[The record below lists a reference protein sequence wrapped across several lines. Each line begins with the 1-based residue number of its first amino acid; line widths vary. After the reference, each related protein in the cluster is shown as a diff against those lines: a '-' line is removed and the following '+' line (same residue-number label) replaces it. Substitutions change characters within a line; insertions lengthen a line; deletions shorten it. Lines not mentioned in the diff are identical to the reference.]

1 MPPLANT
8 PYKSPYLAGNWQ
20 LDWPARA
27 WSEERNMPYLKPER
41 PEKVNAPSLKTSKQR
56 GERLVCLTAYDYPTA
71 RIVDEAGIDIILVG
85 DSLGNVVLGYGNTV
99 PVTLEEILI
108 HLKAVRRAVQ
118 RALLVADM
126 PYGSFHTGADD
137 AVRNALR
144 LVKEGGAEA
153 VKLEG
158 GHKRVQLVKRL
169 VDEEIAV
176 MGHIGLTPQSIN
188 KLGAYRVQGKTAATA
203 RQLVDDARALEDAGA
218 FAIVLEVVPREIA
231 KLITETVSIPT
242 IGIGAGAE
250 CDIQVLVL
258 HDMLGLS
265 FGKLARF
272 VRPYANVGQVMTD
285 AVTRY
290 ADDVRNGTYP
300 SDDESYAL
308 PAEAA
313 DELKI
318 EKPVNRKS

>member
-1 MPPLANT
+1 
-8 PYKSPYLAGNWQ
+8 
-20 LDWPARA
+20 
-27 WSEERNMPYLKPER
+27 MPYLKPER
-41 PEKVNAPSLKTSKQR
+41 PEKVSAPSLRASKKR

-71 RIVDEAGIDIILVG
+71 RILDEAGIDIILVG

-99 PVTLEEILI
+99 PVTLDEIMI

-158 GHKRVQLVKRL
+158 GRKRLPLIKRL

-188 KLGAYRVQGKTAATA
+188 KLGAYRVQGKTAEAA
-203 RQLVDDARALEDAGA
+203 RELLDDALALEEAGA
-218 FAIVLEVVPREIA
+218 FGIVLEVVPREIA
-231 KLITETVSIPT
+231 KLITESDSIPT
-242 IGIGAGAE
+242 VGIGAGVH

-258 HDMLGLS
+258 HDMLGMS

-272 VRPYANVGQVMTD
+272 VRPYAKLNETITD
-285 AVTRY
+285 AVSRY
-290 ADDVRNGTYP
+290 ADDVRNGSYP
-300 SDDESYAL
+300 SAAESYSL

-313 DELKI
+313 EEMNLPTPAKDSNIK
-318 EKPVNRKS
+318 KS

>member
-1 MPPLANT
+1 
-8 PYKSPYLAGNWQ
+8 
-20 LDWPARA
+20 
-27 WSEERNMPYLKPER
+27 
-41 PEKVNAPSLKTSKQR
+41 
-56 GERLVCLTAYDYPTA
+56 
-71 RIVDEAGIDIILVG
+71 
-85 DSLGNVVLGYGNTV
+85 V

-126 PYGSFHTGADD
+126 PYGTFHTGEDD

-153 VKLEG
+153 IKLEG

-169 VDEEIAV
+169 VDEEISV

-188 KLGAYRVQGKTAATA
+188 QLGAYRVQGKTPRTA
-203 RQLVDDARALEDAGA
+203 QQLIDDAKALEDAGA
-218 FAIVLEVVPREIA
+218 FAVVLEVVPREIA
-231 KLITETVSIPT
+231 RIITESISIPT
-242 IGIGAGAE
+242 IGIGAGAD

-265 FGKLARF
+265 FGKTARF
-272 VRPYANVGQVMTD
+272 VRPYANLSEVITD

-300 SDDESYAL
+300 ATAESYGL
-308 PAEAA
+308 PAETA
-313 DELKI
+313 DALDI
-318 EKPVNRKS
+318 ENPTRDSKAEKS

>member
-1 MPPLANT
+1 
-8 PYKSPYLAGNWQ
+8 
-20 LDWPARA
+20 
-27 WSEERNMPYLKPER
+27 MPYLKPER

-56 GERLVCLTAYDYPTA
+56 GERLVCLTAYDYPSA
-71 RIVDEAGIDIILVG
+71 RIVDEAGIDVILVG

-99 PVTLEEILI
+99 PVTLDEILI

-188 KLGAYRVQGKTAATA
+188 KLGAYRVQGKTATAA
-203 RQLVDDARALEDAGA
+203 RQLIDDARALEDAGA

-231 KLITETVSIPT
+231 KMITESVSIPT
-242 IGIGAGAE
+242 IGIGAGVH
-250 CDIQVLVL
+250 CDIQVLVI

-265 FGKLARF
+265 FGKQARF
-272 VRPYANVGQVMTD
+272 VRPYANLREAITE
-285 AVTRY
+285 AVTKY

-300 SDDESYAL
+300 SHAESYSL

-313 DELKI
+313 EEMNINVPAKNSKA
-318 EKPVNRKS
+318 EKS

>member
-1 MPPLANT
+1 
-8 PYKSPYLAGNWQ
+8 
-20 LDWPARA
+20 
-27 WSEERNMPYLKPER
+27 MPYLTPER
-41 PEKVNAPSLKTSKQR
+41 PEKVSAPSLRASKQR
-56 GERLVCLTAYDYPTA
+56 GERLVCLTAYDYPTG
-71 RIVDEAGIDIILVG
+71 RIVDEAGIDVVLVG

-99 PVTLEEILI
+99 PVTLDEIMI

-153 VKLEG
+153 IKLEG
-158 GHKRVQLVKRL
+158 GRKRLPLIKRL

-188 KLGAYRVQGKTAATA
+188 KLGAYRVQGKTAKAA
-203 RQLVDDARALEDAGA
+203 RELLDDALALEEAGA

-231 KLITETVSIPT
+231 QLITKSVSIPT
-242 IGIGAGAE
+242 IGIGAGAG

-272 VRPYANVGQVMTD
+272 VRPYANLHQTITE

-300 SDDESYAL
+300 SDAESYAL

-313 DELKI
+313 DELRLDA
-318 EKPVNRKS
+318 PVKETKLKNS